1 MTVISDFELKCKIEQ
16 YLLTRYI
23 ITITMIIRSKPPP
36 PPAAI
41 AKIYN
46 RTSILNHI
54 SAFRIAKVSLFE
66 HYIS

>member
-1 MTVISDFELKCKIEQ
+1 
-16 YLLTRYI
+16 
-23 ITITMIIRSKPPP
+23 MIIRSKPPP

-46 RTSILNHI
+46 RTSILSHI